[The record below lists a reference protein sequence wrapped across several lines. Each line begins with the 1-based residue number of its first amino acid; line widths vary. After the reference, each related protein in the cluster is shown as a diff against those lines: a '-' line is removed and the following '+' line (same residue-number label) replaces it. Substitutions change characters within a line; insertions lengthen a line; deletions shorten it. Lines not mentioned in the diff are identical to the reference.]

1 MFTRQLVSRRRGFPI
16 RFGLTL
22 LAALSISALAPAGW
36 ADDATPTSSV
46 DERLDRLEKLVR
58 ELTEEVRSLRKN
70 QDAGD
75 PPTVVRT
82 VPGTGATD
90 VDPSLKEI
98 KVTFD
103 RKMQNGSW
111 SWTNRSE
118 DTFPKVTGKIR
129 YEKDKC
135 TCVLPVELEAGK
147 TYWIGV
153 NSQRFRNFKDQAG
166 NPATPFEL
174 TFTTKK

>member
-1 MFTRQLVSRRRGFPI
+1 LFTRKRVFRRQNLPTRI
-16 RFGLTL
+16 ALIL
-22 LAALSISALAPAGW
+22 LAALSIPAIAAPGR
-36 ADDATPTSSV
+36 ADDQSQPSSV
-46 DERLDRLEKLVR
+46 EERLDRLEKLVQ
-58 ELTEEVRSLRKN
+58 ELTEEVRSLRKT
-70 QDAGD
+70 QDAST

-82 VPGTGATD
+82 VPATMATD
-90 VDPSLKEI
+90 VDPGLKEI

-111 SWTNRSE
+111 SWTNRSD

-135 TCVLPVELEAGK
+135 TCVLPVELEPGK

-153 NSQRFRNFKDQAG
+153 NSQRFRNFKDPAG